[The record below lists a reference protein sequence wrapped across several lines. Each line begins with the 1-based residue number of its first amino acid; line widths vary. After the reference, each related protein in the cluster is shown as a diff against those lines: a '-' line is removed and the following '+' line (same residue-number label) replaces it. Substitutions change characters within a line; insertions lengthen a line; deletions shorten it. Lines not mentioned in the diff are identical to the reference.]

1 MWSGVARCSGGAV
14 GRRRLL
20 DPVLV
25 VSKELVLREEAAVE
39 QLDDGL
45 AIHVD
50 ADEHELLSC
59 ASRGVA
65 PRGRGSGG
73 VAGANLP
80 AVTHLVV
87 RIVLEDLC
95 HLRGGMECEPR
106 ERERPHAA
114 PRGCGER
121 TSFSSV
127 GHSSRG
133 TAPHLWPV
141 RTASCERSKAGVSRG
156 APGHW

>member
-59 ASRGVA
+59 AYRGVA

-106 ERERPHAA
+106 ERGRTLRRGVAA
-114 PRGCGER
+114 N
-121 TSFSSV
+121 
-127 GHSSRG
+127 
-133 TAPHLWPV
+133 APPF
-141 RTASCERSKAGVSRG
+141 RR
-156 APGHW
+156 